1 MVTLRSSCPLDCP
14 DACSLKV
21 TVEDGHVVRL
31 DGDERNPLT
40 QGFICAKVRNFA
52 DHFSCPERL
61 QTPLIRTG
69 AKGAGEFREASWD
82 EALDRI
88 AVAMREARDTH
99 GGESIL
105 PICYGG
111 SNGLLTQ
118 DATDARLFHR
128 LGASGLAKTVCA
140 APSSAAYVGMYSRM
154 PGVALTA
161 YRHAKLIVL
170 WGVNPSATGIHLVPI
185 VRKAQA
191 AGAKLVVVDPRRTP
205 LAKQADLHLP
215 VRPGTDLPVALGV
228 IDWLFRNG
236 HADEKGL
243 AMHARGV
250 ETLRKRAAVWP
261 LAKAAEEAGIEVA
274 LLERFATMY
283 AETRPAVIRCGW
295 GPERNRNGGSATAA
309 IIALPAV
316 AGHFGVPGGGFTTS
330 NSGTIRL
337 DGNLAASAPA
347 PDTRVINLNQV
358 GRALTEANP
367 PIKVAFSYNCNP
379 LATLPDQERMRR
391 GLLRDDLF
399 TVVFDQVMT
408 DTAHYA
414 DVVLPATT
422 FLEHHELARAYG
434 AMIAHRSGP
443 VVEPQGQA
451 RPNWQVFEAL
461 CDRLELSQPDDP
473 RGPEAMA
480 EAILRG
486 SVDGPAVSETLTRE
500 GVVVP
505 PVGPEPVQLGDV
517 WPRTPD
523 RKIDL
528 CPASLDA
535 EAPAGLYA
543 YQADPATSQYP
554 LALISPALRQTVS
567 STFAQLLRDPATLLL
582 HPEDASARGITDGDD
597 VRVFNPLGEVHCR
610 AASSTELRPGV
621 AMLPKGLWARH
632 THNGATANALTP
644 DTLADLGGGA
654 TFNDARV
661 EVARA

>member
-21 TVEDGHVVRL
+21 TVDGGRVLRL

-40 QGFICAKVRNFA
+40 QGFICAKVRNYA
-52 DHFSCPERL
+52 AHVSCPERL
-61 QTPLIRTG
+61 HSPLVRTG

-88 AVAMREARDTH
+88 ADAMRQARDTH

-105 PICYGG
+105 PVCYGG

-128 LGASGLAKTVCA
+128 LGASNLAKTVCA
-140 APSSAAYVGMYSRM
+140 APSSAAYAGLYSRM

-191 AGAKLVVVDPRRTP
+191 AGAKLVVVDPRQTP
-205 LAKQADLHLP
+205 LAKQADLHLA
-215 VRPGTDLPVALGV
+215 VRPGTDLVVALGV
-228 IDWLFRNG
+228 IDWLFTHG
-236 HADEKGL
+236 HADEQGL

-250 ETLRKRAAVWP
+250 ETLRKRAAAWP
-261 LAKAAEEAGIEVA
+261 LAKAAVEAGVE
-274 LLERFATMY
+274 LPRLERFAKMY

-316 AGHFGVPGGGFTTS
+316 AGHFGVLGGGFTTS
-330 NSGTIRL
+330 NSSTIQL
-337 DGNLAASAPA
+337 DGDLAAAAPA
-347 PDTRVINLNQV
+347 PKTRTINLNQV
-358 GRALTEANP
+358 GRALLEAQP

-408 DTAHYA
+408 DTALYA

-422 FLEHHELARAYG
+422 FLEHHELARSYG
-434 AMIAHRSGP
+434 AMVVHRSAP
-443 VVEPQGQA
+443 VLEPQGQA

-461 CDRLELSQPDDP
+461 CDRLDLSRPDDP

-480 EAILRG
+480 AAIMNG
-486 SVDGPAVSETLTRE
+486 SPDGPAVAGALDRD
-500 GVVVP
+500 GVVTP
-505 PVGPEPVQLGDV
+505 PVGPEPIQLGNV

-528 CPASLDA
+528 CPAALDA

-543 YQADPATSQYP
+543 YQGDPATSQYP
-554 LALISPALRQTVS
+554 LALISPAVRQTVS

-582 HPEDASARGITDGDD
+582 HPQDASARGIADGDD

-610 AASSTELRPGV
+610 ARSSTDLRPGV

-632 THNGATANALTP
+632 THNGATANALAP

-661 EVARA
+661 QVARA